1 MKMHLAYL
9 IYCWVNRPSR
19 LSEHHLSHEC
29 QASTFFFSSVVSD
42 ALLLL
47 SLALTLMTA
56 RKEEARNE
64 GRRMSKDQEGRNI
77 HEERR
82 EEERR

>member
-1 MKMHLAYL
+1 M
-9 IYCWVNRPSR
+9 
-19 LSEHHLSHEC
+19 
-29 QASTFFFSSVVSD
+29 VSD